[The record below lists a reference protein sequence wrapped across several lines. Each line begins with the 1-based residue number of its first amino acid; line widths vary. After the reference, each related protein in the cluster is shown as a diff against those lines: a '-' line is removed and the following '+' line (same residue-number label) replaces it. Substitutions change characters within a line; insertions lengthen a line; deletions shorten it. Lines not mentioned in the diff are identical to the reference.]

1 VSSASSSAP
10 ELPAV
15 VSGCLGD
22 LEAANQ
28 VAVDAQL
35 VLLADYKN
43 GDLGAASRMGLS
55 LGGRWLAAAF

>member
-1 VSSASSSAP
+1 
-10 ELPAV
+10 

-28 VAVDAQL
+28 VAVDAQMVL
-35 VLLADYKN
+35 VADYKN